1 MLSTMPGAFREGDA
15 WVLRACHREARFADI
30 ERGPFC
36 RTTAYRMTARH
47 ITARQATV
55 RHITARQATVRHM
68 TAHQITA
75 RQTDRCPAAGAWE
88 PRSQRPGPGTGTVR
102 GAGRAAR
109 T

>member
-55 RHITARQATVRHM
+55 R
-68 TAHQITA
+68 
-75 RQTDRCPAAGAWE
+75 QTDRCPAAGAWE